1 MSNKEQIQHAA
12 AEVLGCIEKVSSFA
26 SSFNPLFDIVTKLVG
41 AVRKGLEEDEK
52 FNKLEKEF
60 QQIDDKLESISVQN
74 KQLLD
79 QILIQ
84 EINTNYGQL
93 EQNIETQYKA
103 FKNMVDRIRKN
114 PDNEMVYKEDFKDI
128 YRKQGSFQ
136 NLLMYYNSVMEKQ
149 GPFERPLLKYYL
161 EQSERNKKFMEA
173 KCAHLTNLFY
183 IGLIALMA
191 YYVVTG
197 DDEEEFKKEW
207 GQKVKNLFHHLMSNM
222 IDVAEWLMENREK
235 IEKGVEILGHG
246 CKILAVTVGQFN
258 PILEAVFNVS
268 AELLSN
274 PEGKEA
280 KYLAKQFDKVNQKLE
295 KVQSDIKKIELALQ
309 RSSVN
314 KDNFKFNANIVC
326 QYEKFKYI
334 FTSNPK
340 FKKLKREEF
349 IIHFEQYERDKNLDC
364 LYKAIVNKNQS
375 GQTILDIIVATEQRS
390 RRAVEEFCASLKK
403 VLVVGII
410 SLMGYAALKE
420 GTVEE
425 ELVKKWLARM
435 EEVETRMKAAVD
447 ECVNNFSEQAKIDI
461 DEKVKEKQSSDD
473 PDPQFILDALKEK
486 YYWVSW
492 SVRVFKYY
500 DSKLWKFLFGKQ
512 HHVNGGS
519 DNYFE
524 HFCNDNI
531 RIVVSFT
538 ADPKPLNKNQIKD
551 QIENEKGGV
560 EAVAESLSKSFPNC
574 FVHTISRSKKVEEAN
589 NFDPEHFYYIH
600 HRKAHICIHSE

>member
-1 MSNKEQIQHAA
+1 
-12 AEVLGCIEKVSSFA
+12 
-26 SSFNPLFDIVTKLVG
+26 
-41 AVRKGLEEDEK
+41 
-52 FNKLEKEF
+52 
-60 QQIDDKLESISVQN
+60 
-74 KQLLD
+74 
-79 QILIQ
+79 
-84 EINTNYGQL
+84 
-93 EQNIETQYKA
+93 
-103 FKNMVDRIRKN
+103 
-114 PDNEMVYKEDFKDI
+114 
-128 YRKQGSFQ
+128 
-136 NLLMYYNSVMEKQ
+136 
-149 GPFERPLLKYYL
+149 
-161 EQSERNKKFMEA
+161 
-173 KCAHLTNLFY
+173 
-183 IGLIALMA
+183 
-191 YYVVTG
+191 
-197 DDEEEFKKEW
+197 
-207 GQKVKNLFHHLMSNM
+207 M